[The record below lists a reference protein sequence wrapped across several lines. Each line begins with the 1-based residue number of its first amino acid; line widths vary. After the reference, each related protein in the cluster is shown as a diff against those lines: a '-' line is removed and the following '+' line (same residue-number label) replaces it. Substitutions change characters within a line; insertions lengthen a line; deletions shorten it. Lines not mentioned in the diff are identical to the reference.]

1 MTIQLQPG
9 QLVFRPGQ
17 KISAIS
23 SNRIA
28 LAGALLRGKPAQAAP
43 LYLPRLYALCG
54 QAHHL
59 TSRLAIDAA
68 CGIRCDTTMQEQASL
83 AEETA
88 REHVRRI
95 WLDWPRLFGRSD
107 DNKAVLAG
115 LESLR
120 ACPLLQGGALAGV
133 PVSLQAFCSW
143 LELAVLGQPVT
154 EWLGHWQLNPVAC
167 MQDWVARAD
176 TFPAQLLR
184 DIKDDALQLQPCA
197 MPLLPHADEAG
208 LRALARSIISD
219 ENFCRAPTIGGEI
232 RETGIGSRIICLG
245 KAGNMDAPSVIST
258 WQRFGARIAE
268 LALLSGA
275 TLDNLALGSIM
286 LAPGEALAWSEM
298 ARGLLLHWVRL
309 ESADPQAAIVDYRI
323 VAPTEWN
330 FHPSGVVAKA
340 LAAMPLATCALSREQ
355 EIRHIGILT
364 AAFDPCITYKIE
376 FDHA

>member
-1 MTIQLQPG
+1 M
-9 QLVFRPGQ
+9 
-17 KISAIS
+17 
-23 SNRIA
+23 
-28 LAGALLRGKPAQAAP
+28 
-43 LYLPRLYALCG
+43 
-54 QAHHL
+54 
-59 TSRLAIDAA
+59 
-68 CGIRCDTTMQEQASL
+68 
-83 AEETA
+83 
-88 REHVRRI
+88 
-95 WLDWPRLFGRSD
+95 
-107 DNKAVLAG
+107 
-115 LESLR
+115 
-120 ACPLLQGGALAGV
+120 
-133 PVSLQAFCSW
+133 
-143 LELAVLGQPVT
+143 
-154 EWLGHWQLNPVAC
+154 
-167 MQDWVARAD
+167 
-176 TFPAQLLR
+176 
-184 DIKDDALQLQPCA
+184 
-197 MPLLPHADEAG
+197 
-208 LRALARSIISD
+208 
-219 ENFCRAPTIGGEI
+219 
-232 RETGIGSRIICLG
+232 
-245 KAGNMDAPSVIST
+245 IST